1 MFCMKCGT
9 ELPEASTFCLKCGY
23 KNVDPER
30 IIRSHRTSNILFAA
44 TIGAVVLG
52 LITLFFLLRNHEAE
66 VAKLSVPNAGIK
78 ALPSPSEAFSPSP
91 SPSISPSP
99 TPSPLTDIR
108 TINFKKLS
116 YKLGDASVKGS
127 DNNVQTIYGDLDGD
141 GKDEAIVNVTYTTG
155 GEGAFSRG
163 LVYAIKEGKLQR
175 VTEYEG
181 GDKAKGGI
189 IKSNIAD
196 GKLDVERC
204 VADETDNSLNIET
217 TTYQLQGNQLTPVD
231 KKRKKANACL

>member
-9 ELPEASTFCLKCGY
+9 ELPETSTFCLNCGY

-30 IIRSHRTSNILFAA
+30 IIRSHRNSNILFFS
-44 TIGAVVLG
+44 TITAVVIG
-52 LITLFFLLRNHEAE
+52 LVSLFFLLRNHEME
-66 VAKLSVPNAGIK
+66 MAKLSAQNTGLK
-78 ALPSPSEAFSPSP
+78 ATPLPSASVSPSP
-91 SPSISPSP
+91 SPSITPSPSP
-99 TPSPLTDIR
+99 SALTDIH

-116 YKLGDASVKGS
+116 YKMGDTSVKGN
-127 DNNVQTIYGDLDGD
+127 DNSVQTAFGDLDGD
-141 GKDEAIVNVTYTTG
+141 GKDEAIVNLTYTTG
-155 GEGAFSRG
+155 GEGAFSKG

-204 VADETDNSLNIET
+204 FADEADNSLNIET

-231 KKRKKANACL
+231 KKRKKVAACS

>member
-1 MFCMKCGT
+1 MSTRLIMIIVLLVVAVLTARSQDSTRNTGHVIRGT
-9 ELPEASTFCLKCGY
+9 VLDAVSNTPITGATVTVTENGKTIAGAIVKKNGTFRITNVPLGRRVVKITMVGY
-23 KNVDPER
+23 EPHINDNVLV
-30 IIRSHRTSNILFAA
+30 T
-44 TIGAVVLG
+44 
-52 LITLFFLLRNHEAE
+52 
-66 VAKLSVPNAGIK
+66 AGK
-78 ALPSPSEAFSPSP
+78 
-91 SPSISPSP
+91 
-99 TPSPLTDIR
+99 
-108 TINFKKLS
+108 
-116 YKLGDASVKGS
+116 
-127 DNNVQTIYGDLDGD
+127 
-141 GKDEAIVNVTYTTG
+141 EAIVNVTYTTG

-204 VADETDNSLNIET
+204 VADETDNSLKIET

-231 KKRKKANACL
+231 KKRKKASACS

>member
-9 ELPEASTFCLKCGY
+9 ELPEDSTFCLKCGY

-30 IIRSHRTSNILFAA
+30 IIRSHRNSNILFFS
-44 TIGAVVLG
+44 TISAVALG
-52 LITLFFLLRNHEAE
+52 LLSLFFLLRNHEAE
-66 VAKLSVPNAGIK
+66 MAKITAQNAGLK
-78 ALPSPSEAFSPSP
+78 TSPTPVPSISPTP

-99 TPSPLTDIR
+99 SPTPLTDIR
-108 TINFKKLS
+108 TINFKKMS
-116 YKLGDASVKGS
+116 YKLGDASVKGG
-127 DNNVQTIYGDLDGD
+127 DNNVQTVYGDLDGD

-155 GEGAFSRG
+155 GEGAFSKG

-189 IKSNIAD
+189 IKSNISE

-204 VADETDNSLNIET
+204 FVDETDNSLNIET

-231 KKRKKANACL
+231 KKRKKASACL